1 MPALSIVLPPLPR
14 RTLSVLSSL
23 LLVACSAMQPK
34 PATEAEMRDRLI
46 GDQVQMYAQQE
57 PVTGPLTFYD
67 AAARALKYNL
77 DYRLKLMESALAANL
92 RDVQA
97 YEMLPRL
104 VASAGYNS
112 RSNDSGG
119 TSIGIEDRQVS
130 LRPSTSEERY
140 HKLDS
145 LGLSWSLLDF
155 GVAYYRTQQK
165 SDQVLMAE
173 ERRRKVAQNVLQD
186 VRNAYWRALGAQRLK
201 PEVDQLLT
209 RTRSALAAAR
219 QAEQKK
225 GLLPRQEIL
234 AYQRAL
240 LDSIYLLTVRRQD
253 LEMAQSELAALMS
266 LPPGSPMILADQQEA
281 SLPDMNVSEH
291 GLEMLAMEHRPEIM
305 EEWYR
310 KRVNQNDLNIAK
322 AQLWPNVGLDWSAQ
336 YDSNEYLYNNHW
348 SQIGLQVSVNL
359 LKLLQYPALNAEQ
372 SAQGATDDMRRI
384 ALSMAILTQ
393 VRVGNLRYRLA
404 RQEMEFADESL
415 RVDTS
420 LLDYARAAKTTT
432 FGSELEVIR
441 ARVAICYRVISA
453 RPRIPM
459 RKRRGAVCITRLA
472 LMCYRTP

>member
-225 GLLPRQEIL
+225 
-234 AYQRAL
+234 ACC
-240 LDSIYLLTVRRQD
+240 
-253 LEMAQSELAALMS
+253 
-266 LPPGSPMILADQQEA
+266 
-281 SLPDMNVSEH
+281 
-291 GLEMLAMEHRPEIM
+291 
-305 EEWYR
+305 
-310 KRVNQNDLNIAK
+310 
-322 AQLWPNVGLDWSAQ
+322 
-336 YDSNEYLYNNHW
+336 
-348 SQIGLQVSVNL
+348 
-359 LKLLQYPALNAEQ
+359 
-372 SAQGATDDMRRI
+372 
-384 ALSMAILTQ
+384 
-393 VRVGNLRYRLA
+393 
-404 RQEMEFADESL
+404 
-415 RVDTS
+415 
-420 LLDYARAAKTTT
+420 
-432 FGSELEVIR
+432 R
-441 ARVAICYRVISA
+441 ARKSWPINAPCL
-453 RPRIPM
+453 IPST
-459 RKRRGAVCITRLA
+459 C
-472 LMCYRTP
+472 